1 VWLPGRLFTRTD
13 EVPDLAA
20 IRAVAE
26 VNLFAATG
34 RRPSVAGPIILG
46 VPQRTGYVQVHQR
59 ILSVATP
66 RPAGPIFPGPRFSP
80 LYLSTVFRIF
90 V

>member
-26 VNLFAATG
+26 VNLFAA
-34 RRPSVAGPIILG
+34 
-46 VPQRTGYVQVHQR
+46 
-59 ILSVATP
+59 
-66 RPAGPIFPGPRFSP
+66 
-80 LYLSTVFRIF
+80 
-90 V
+90 